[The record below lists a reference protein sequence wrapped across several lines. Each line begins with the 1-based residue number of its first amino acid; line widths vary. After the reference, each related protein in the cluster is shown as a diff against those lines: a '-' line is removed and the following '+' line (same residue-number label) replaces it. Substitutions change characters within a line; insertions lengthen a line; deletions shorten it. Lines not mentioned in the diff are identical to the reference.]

1 MKNRQ
6 IEILFLA
13 FPILIAS
20 LQVVFTKTNDLV
32 SWRGGG
38 FGMYS
43 DPHAKTG
50 RKIWVKGT
58 RNGERM
64 AVRVYPID
72 ARLNHNCMRNTL
84 FSRDIEKI
92 EDTAKYYRDFPSSI
106 LVDPFTAYY
115 LDFIKV
121 YKDEE
126 IVKKYFP
133 DADLTFEVYVE
144 AIAPDL
150 KHISTEMITQIPFE
164 TNDK

>member
-1 MKNRQ
+1 MKNKQ
-6 IEILFLA
+6 LEILFLA
-13 FPILIAS
+13 FPIFVAS

-58 RNGERM
+58 RDGQVM
-64 AVRVYPID
+64 AIRVYPID
-72 ARLNHNCMRNTL
+72 ERLNHNCMRNTL
-84 FSRDIEKI
+84 FSRDIDKI

-106 LVDPFTAYY
+106 PLDPFKEYY
-115 LDFIKV
+115 LKFIEA

-126 IVKKYFP
+126 LVKQYFP
-133 DADLTFEVYVE
+133 SGELTFEVYVE

-150 KHISTEMITQIPFE
+150 KHISTEKITNIPFE
-164 TNDK
+164 TNE